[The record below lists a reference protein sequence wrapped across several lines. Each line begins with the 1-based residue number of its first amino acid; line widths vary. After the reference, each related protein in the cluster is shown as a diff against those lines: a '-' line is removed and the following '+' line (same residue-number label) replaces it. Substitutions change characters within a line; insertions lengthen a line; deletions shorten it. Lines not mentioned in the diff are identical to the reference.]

1 MKLQPFNSWKL
12 PHHYN
17 TMEIDITT
25 NNKTWPGQYRDLPK
39 TYPLGTRSLSCAHST
54 ILFTQHPPF
63 YLVDV
68 LLNRVRMCHRS
79 AHFIYIGH
87 NLSPFCSTK
96 QYRVRG
102 YAFALLT
109 SFILDIICHLS
120 AQPSSTEFGS
130 HLHPVC
136 SIAIIVLIKL
146 TVIGSTGRQSTQIG
160 NGFNH
165 PVVLCSTS
173 NGPYSTC
180 WQLSAHCQHAIDSV
194 FNPYCTHCT

>member
-1 MKLQPFNSWKL
+1 MLTAQSYL
-12 PHHYN
+12 LN
-17 TMEIDITT
+17 T
-25 NNKTWPGQYRDLPK
+25 PQ
-39 TYPLGTRSLSCAHST
+39 
-54 ILFTQHPPF
+54 F

-87 NLSPFCSTK
+87 NLSPFCSTE

-165 PVVLCSTS
+165 PAVLCSTS
-173 NGPYSTC
+173 NGPYS
-180 WQLSAHCQHAIDSV
+180 AHCQHAMNIQCVQSISYTLYLRGNQV
-194 FNPYCTHCT
+194 PGR

>member
-1 MKLQPFNSWKL
+1 
-12 PHHYN
+12 
-17 TMEIDITT
+17 MEIDITT

-39 TYPLGTRSLSCAHST
+39 TLPIRYSQFDLCSQHNLIYST
-54 ILFTQHPPF
+54 PNKWPDESGPPAPF

-165 PVVLCSTS
+165 PAVLCSTS
-173 NGPYSTC
+173 NGPYSAR
-180 WQLSAHCQHAIDSV
+180 WQLLLTASML
-194 FNPYCTHCT
+194 